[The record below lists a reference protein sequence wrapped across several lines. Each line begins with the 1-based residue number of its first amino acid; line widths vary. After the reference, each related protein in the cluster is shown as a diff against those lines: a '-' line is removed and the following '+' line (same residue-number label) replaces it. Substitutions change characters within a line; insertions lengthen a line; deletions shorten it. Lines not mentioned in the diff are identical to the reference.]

1 MYVRVYAYLNH
12 STFLRKFT
20 LLTIFFD
27 NRIFDQF
34 NVVAVVDNTKR
45 SKADKSRCDSHFQ
58 FRKHLINR
66 ECHCRI
72 VN

>member
-1 MYVRVYAYLNH
+1 MYAYLNH

-34 NVVAVVDNTKR
+34 NAVVDNAKR
-45 SKADKSRCDSHFQ
+45 SKANKSRCDLTFNSAS
-58 FRKHLINR
+58 I
-66 ECHCRI
+66 
-72 VN
+72 